1 MSTGVGGGGVGGIG
15 GTARTDITK
24 PGSLMLWKKVQQY
37 VVVGG
42 AFVSSTQAATANN
55 GTVNEQHQ
63 SNPQQA
69 HNPQNCQKCIS
80 LHITQNKPLLLKL

>member
-69 HNPQNCQKCIS
+69 HQVRS
-80 LHITQNKPLLLKL
+80 TSTGATQC